1 MSKQKIKKIRREAI
15 IDVLWFEFLLLVSNG
30 IFFYWL
36 LH

>member
-1 MSKQKIKKIRREAI
+1 MSKQKIKRIRREAI
-15 IDVLWFEFLLLVSNG
+15 IDVLGFEFLLLVSNG